1 MKNSPESSTITAGTT
16 TLSYLVKCDGTFL
29 FYFPKCCLILI
40 FHLNFLLRYFF
51 YFRTGLALTIQRSTK
66 RDCVDITAATAKE
79 TPTGG
84 IAGTGVGWA
93 CTSTESVIG
102 IELSQF
108 NSASCTMATYT
119 DSEMTIASGQCTLEG
134 GDVKTA
140 GGLKISCDGFLST
153 DEKDEIFFRHYER
166 GDVNTSP
173 KCEKEIAFGTWPY
186 TKYDKNDGKCFTVK
200 GNSAADTPADTKAT
214 PSPGGK
220 KQSTQSDASTNVLA
234 TGFAVAGMIVSLV
247 LM

>member
-1 MKNSPESSTITAGTT
+1 M
-16 TLSYLVKCDGTFL
+16 
-29 FYFPKCCLILI
+29 
-40 FHLNFLLRYFF
+40 FF

-93 CTSTESVIG
+93 CTSTESVLG

-153 DEKDEIFFRHYER
+153 DEKNEIFFRHYER

-200 GNSAADTPADTKAT
+200 GVSAADTPAATKAT

-234 TGFAVAGMIVSLV
+234 TGFAVAGLIVSLV